1 MTDREKLMKKI
12 ASVDFAIADLN
23 LFMDSHPNDTSIVQL
38 LQKYSEKSNTLRKE
52 YEDKYGPLT
61 SENMEENRWG
71 WISDP
76 WPWDRTKGAE

>member
-1 MTDREKLMKKI
+1 MTDREKLMKRI

-23 LFMDSHPNDTSIVQL
+23 LFMDSHPNNPSIVQL

-76 WPWDRTKGAE
+76 WPWDKTQGAE

>member
-38 LQKYSEKSNTLRKE
+38 LQK
-52 YEDKYGPLT
+52 
-61 SENMEENRWG
+61 
-71 WISDP
+71 
-76 WPWDRTKGAE
+76 